1 MVSVENLEKELKNK
15 QLNSMYL
22 LYGEELFLLET
33 SLKKIRSLFGETIKG
48 INYILIDDT
57 NINELIQ
64 DMETPAFGYEKKLI
78 IARNTGIF
86 KKEGKR
92 KNSELAKLK
101 EKINDYIEKN
111 IAMINESLVLVFVE
125 EEADSKQTLYKT
137 IDKLGM
143 VCKFD
148 YQKPMQI
155 EVRLKAICNGYKVQ
169 IDNQSLRYFIE
180 VCGTNMQDLINEIRK
195 LIEYAG
201 ENGKIEKADIDKLT
215 IKKLESII
223 FDLTDNLGKKDISKA
238 LEVLHNLIY
247 SKEPLQKILITL
259 YNHFK
264 KLYFTKIAMN
274 NNKDMVTS
282 LGLKPNQTFLVNK
295 YKTQARYFKTS
306 ELKEILQS
314 LRDLDYNYKN
324 GLIDLQVGMESIL
337 CRYCS

>member
-111 IAMINESLVLVFVE
+111 IDMINESLVLVFVE
-125 EEADSKQTLYKT
+125 EEADSKQKLYKT
-137 IDKLGM
+137 IDELGT

-155 EVRLKAICNGYKVQ
+155 EARLKAICNGYKVQ

-264 KLYFTKIAMN
+264 KLYFTKVAMN

-295 YKTQARYFKTS
+295 YKKR
-306 ELKEILQS
+306 
-314 LRDLDYNYKN
+314 
-324 GLIDLQVGMESIL
+324 
-337 CRYCS
+337 